1 VKTGWKDGPW
11 IGIAGG
17 VEEGQTVSLSDSA
30 QAEKKNGGEQ
40 QMIEMSDLEKTYNSG
55 AVATQVLR
63 GVSFRIQAGEYV
75 AIMGTS
81 GTGKSTLMNIIG
93 CLDKLTSGRYSLNGT
108 EVGELDDDALSHLR
122 NHEIGFVFQQF
133 HLLSRA
139 SALKN
144 VMLPLIYSDEYPE
157 DAEERATKMLESVG
171 LADRV
176 NYRPSE
182 LSGGEQQRVAIAR
195 ALVTRPSLIL
205 ADEPTGNLDR
215 RSGLEVLAIFRR
227 LNREGRTI
235 IMVTHDEAVAEHA
248 SRIIQ
253 LKEGRVASDRVVPE
267 PRDPEQELDSLKRE
281 AQ

>member
-1 VKTGWKDGPW
+1 
-11 IGIAGG
+11 
-17 VEEGQTVSLSDSA
+17 
-30 QAEKKNGGEQ
+30 
-40 QMIEMSDLEKTYNSG
+40 MIEVTDLEKTYNSG
-55 AVATQVLR
+55 AVATQVLK
-63 GVSFRIQAGEYV
+63 GVSFSIQAGEYV

-108 EVGELDDDALSHLR
+108 EVGELDDNALSHLR

-157 DAEERATKMLESVG
+157 DAQERATKMLESVG

-176 NYRPSE
+176 NYRPSQ

-248 SRIIQ
+248 NRIIQ

-267 PRDPEQELDSLKRE
+267 PRDPEQELNSLKRE

>member
-1 VKTGWKDGPW
+1 
-11 IGIAGG
+11 
-17 VEEGQTVSLSDSA
+17 
-30 QAEKKNGGEQ
+30 
-40 QMIEMSDLEKTYNSG
+40 MIEMSDLEKTYNNG
-55 AVATQVLR
+55 AVATQVLK

-108 EVGELDDDALSHLR
+108 EVRELDDDALSHLR

-133 HLLSRA
+133 HLLPRA
-139 SALKN
+139 SALRN

-157 DAEERATKMLESVG
+157 DAEERATKLLESVG

-176 NYRPSE
+176 NYRPSQ

-195 ALVTRPSLIL
+195 ALITKPSLIL

-215 RSGLEVLAIFRR
+215 RSGLEILAIFRR

-248 SRIIQ
+248 NRIIQ
-253 LKEGRVASDRVVPE
+253 LKEGRVASDRVVAGS
-267 PRDPEQELDSLKRE
+267 RDPEQELDSLRRE